1 MAQQPFLKSI
11 RPVNLLS
18 FGPNTEEIELRP
30 LNILIGPNGSG
41 KSNLIEILGLL
52 SKLPDKD
59 PWSDVIETGGVDEWI
74 WKGAQKQN
82 TTNGQRYSPLIGAQA
97 SRYAAS
103 GVDMASASP
112 LLVMIQASQQAE
124 EIKQQ
129 GTNGTLSSIQIAF
142 QAESPDDIR
151 NYKIELI
158 KHPATYSFHVHSENV
173 WVDMPQD
180 HRRFSYLNRP
190 FNSPDSVYVYEGVSP
205 NSKIENLDVRLSV
218 LKQIFGPSY
227 QRALSDLPHRL
238 SKISLYR
245 DWVFGRHAAIRDPQ
259 HVGLDSYEIAGDSS
273 NLAQVLKAMRDRG
286 EQTVLEHLI
295 ELLRTFYAP
304 VKDVDS
310 ELVGDRLR
318 IMIKEEGLSS
328 RTPASRLS
336 DGTLRWLTLLIILL
350 DPTPPPVI
358 CIDEPELG
366 LHPDIIPTLADL
378 LRDASTRTQ
387 LILTTHSTALV
398 DAFSDEPEA
407 VCVCEKVNGATEIRR
422 LEADRLKVWME
433 KYSLG
438 QLWSSGEIGGNR
450 W

>member
-1 MAQQPFLKSI
+1 LKSI

-59 PWSDVIETGGVDEWI
+59 PWSDVIETGGIDEWI
-74 WKGAQKQN
+74 WKGASKQN
-82 TTNGQRYSPLIGAQA
+82 TTKEQKYSSLIGTQA
-97 SRYAAS
+97 SRYAAA
-103 GVDMASASP
+103 GVDIASASP
-112 LLVMIQASQQAE
+112 LLIMAINEARAAQQAE

-129 GTNGTLSSIQIAF
+129 GNDGTLPSIQIAF
-142 QAESPDDIR
+142 QAERPDDIR
-151 NYKIELI
+151 EYKIELV
-158 KHPATYSFHVHSENV
+158 KHPSTYSFHVYSESIGEYPTPSPVRVN
-173 WVDMPQD
+173 
-180 HRRFSYLNRP
+180 YLNRP
-190 FNSPDSVYVYEGVSP
+190 FSSPETAFIYEGRSP
-205 NSKIENLDVRLSV
+205 NSKIENLDVRLSI
-218 LKQIFGPSY
+218 LAQLFGPSY
-227 QRALSDLPHRL
+227 KRALADLPLKL
-238 SKISLYR
+238 SKIALYR
-245 DWVFGRHAAIRDPQ
+245 DWNFGRHSAIRESRR
-259 HVGLDSYEIAGDSS
+259 VGLDSYELAGDSS

-286 EQTVLEHLI
+286 DQTVLEHLI
-295 ELLRTFYAP
+295 ELLRTFYEP

-422 LEADRLKVWME
+422 LEKDRLKVWLE

>member
-1 MAQQPFLKSI
+1 LSILAQL
-11 RPVNLLS
+11 
-18 FGPNTEEIELRP
+18 
-30 LNILIGPNGSG
+30 
-41 KSNLIEILGLL
+41 
-52 SKLPDKD
+52 
-59 PWSDVIETGGVDEWI
+59 
-74 WKGAQKQN
+74 
-82 TTNGQRYSPLIGAQA
+82 
-97 SRYAAS
+97 
-103 GVDMASASP
+103 
-112 LLVMIQASQQAE
+112 
-124 EIKQQ
+124 
-129 GTNGTLSSIQIAF
+129 
-142 QAESPDDIR
+142 
-151 NYKIELI
+151 
-158 KHPATYSFHVHSENV
+158 
-173 WVDMPQD
+173 
-180 HRRFSYLNRP
+180 
-190 FNSPDSVYVYEGVSP
+190 
-205 NSKIENLDVRLSV
+205 
-218 LKQIFGPSY
+218 FGPSY
-227 QRALSDLPHRL
+227 KRALADLPLKL
-238 SKISLYR
+238 SKIALYR
-245 DWVFGRHAAIRDPQ
+245 DWNFGRHSAIRESRR
-259 HVGLDSYEIAGDSS
+259 VGLDSYELAGDSS

-286 EQTVLEHLI
+286 DQTVLEHLI
-295 ELLRTFYAP
+295 ELLRTFYEP

-422 LEADRLKVWME
+422 LEKDRLKVWLE